1 MLQRILEI
9 IRIRLWLRNEFES
22 LPLRRY
28 FASRYQVEVGL
39 YSYGCFDRW
48 RVPPQTRIGRWCSI
62 ARSVRM
68 LNANHPMQA
77 LSTHPYLYE
86 AKWGVIEADRIDREW
101 LIIEDDVWI
110 GHNAIISPSCHH
122 IGRGAVI
129 GAGAVVTHDVPAYA
143 VVAGMPARTLRMR
156 FDAPLIAALEA
167 SRWWEMDKPA
177 LAALVAQNPALAFH
191 PTPAALAG
199 FNAKP

>member
-1 MLQRILEI
+1 MLARILEI
-9 IRIRLWLRNEFES
+9 VRIRLWSRNEFES

-48 RVPPQTRIGRWCSI
+48 RVPPQTRIGRWCSV

-86 AKWGVIEADRIDREW
+86 AKWGVIDADRIDREW
-101 LIIEDDVWI
+101 LVIEDDVWI

-122 IGRGAVI
+122 IGRGAII

-143 VVAGMPARTLRMR
+143 VMAGIPAKTLRMR
-156 FDAPLIAALEA
+156 FDDAMIAALEA
-167 SRWWEMDKPA
+167 SRWWEMDKAA
-177 LAALVAQNPALAFH
+177 LAVLVARNPALAFH

-199 FNAKP
+199 LSPKQ